1 MGINVGALQSLPSW
15 YWGVWPRS
23 SGSHNLP
30 SAPGRGFA
38 QGRAG
43 TQPSREV
50 LPLNIRGPGFLF
62 WSRDGY
68 YFPWLALQPQ
78 LLGLSSRDQF
88 PIPFHSGRSQAV
100 RAATSHAVPRMACA
114 CWQSSPSPGRGWVL
128 PGGMGVNNIFSL
140 VSPES
145 KIPAPFVPGLLK
157 GQMKGLRRFGFRQLV
172 C

>member
-1 MGINVGALQSLPSW
+1 MRVHFKAFPAGTGGFGPMTAAAGLTTSPQPREGALPRAELGLNHPERCFPLTS
-15 YWGVWPRS
+15 GV
-23 SGSHNLP
+23 
-30 SAPGRGFA
+30 
-38 QGRAG
+38 
-43 TQPSREV
+43 
-50 LPLNIRGPGFLF
+50 PGFLF

-78 LLGLSSRDQF
+78 LLGLSIRNQF

-114 CWQSSPSPGRGWVL
+114 CWQRSPSPGRGWVL
-128 PGGMGVNNIFSL
+128 PRGMGVKNIFPL